1 MRITEHS
8 IEDFA
13 IKLLEHLGYEY
24 IYAPNIAPEFPSDGG
39 VAAAGGRGGIFPS
52 SGGVPAAGGRGGIFP
67 SSGGVP
73 AAGGRGGIFPSSGGV
88 PAAGGRGGQ
97 DQRTSYEEILLTH
110 RLAEAVRRIN
120 PTVPPAAQEEAI
132 KEIQRIHSP
141 ELLTNNES
149 FHRLLTEGIKVSY
162 QKDGQQRGDLVWL
175 IDFNTPENN
184 DFIVANQFTVVED
197 GVNKRPDVILFVNGI
212 PLVVIELKN
221 AADENATIKSAFRQ
235 IETYKAVIPS
245 LFTYN
250 AFTIISDGLE
260 ARAGTLSSGMSRFM
274 AWKSA
279 DGKEEASHLVSQ
291 METLINGMLNK
302 ETLLDLVRHFIVFEK
317 SKKEDSKTGVTT
329 ISTVKKLAAYHQYY
343 AVNRAVES
351 AMRATGYS
359 PSLKGWHQPAADDG
373 VVNSPSL
380 KGWHQPA
387 ADDGV
392 VNSPSLKGWHQP
404 AADDGVVNSP
414 SLKGWH
420 QPAADDGVVNSPS
433 LKGWHQPAADDGV
446 VNSPSLKGWHQP
458 AADDGVVNSPS
469 LKGWHQPAADDG
481 VVNSPSL
488 KGWHQP
494 AADDGVVNSPSLKG
508 WHRPEGDDGVVKR
521 TSKNYFSLPYNPKLK
536 DRARELRKAGNL
548 PEVLF
553 WNEVKN
559 KQFKGYDFDRQKII
573 GNYIV
578 DFYCSNCQVVIEIDG
593 SSHDDKVEYDA
604 ERDAFLES
612 LGLTVIHIPVN
623 DIMKQISSVMN
634 MLHEHPAL
642 AGTKESPHPPAVGTP
657 PEEGDFV
664 QESPESYGVAGVKS
678 QPKGDRKGGVV
689 WHTQGSGKSLSMVFF
704 TGKIVLALNNPTVV
718 VITDRN
724 DLDDQ
729 LFDTFASSTQLL
741 RQEPKQIENR
751 NDLKEKLK
759 VASGGVI
766 FTTIQKFSPEEGNVY
781 ETLSE
786 RENIVVI
793 ADEAHRTQY
802 GFKAKTVDEKDEQG
816 NVIGKKTVYGF
827 AKYMRDALPNATYIG
842 FTGTPIE
849 STDVNTPA
857 VFGNYIDVYDIAQA
871 VEDGATVR
879 IYYESRLAKVNLS
892 EEGKKL
898 VEELDDELDGE
909 ELTETQKAKAKWTQL
924 EALIGSENRIKNVA
938 NDIIQHFGQRQ
949 EVFEGKGMI
958 VAMSRRIAADL
969 YGEIIKLK
977 PEWHSADLDKGVIKV
992 VMTAASSDGEKIAK
1006 HHTTKQ
1012 QRRMLADRMKD
1023 PDDELKLVIVRDMW
1037 LTGFDAPSMHT
1048 LYIDKPM
1055 KGHNLMQAIARVN
1068 RVYKDKPGGLVVDYL
1083 GIASDLK
1090 KALSFYSDAGGKGD
1104 PTIAQAQAVELML
1117 EKLEVVSQMYS
1128 EFPSVGGV
1136 SATGGRGGFPYED
1149 YFQAETGQK
1158 LSMILAAEEHIL
1170 GLEDGKKRYINEV
1183 TALSKAFAI
1192 AVPHEQA
1199 MDVKDE
1205 VSFFQAVKAR
1215 LAKFDGTGSGR
1226 TDEEIETTIRQVI
1239 DQALVS
1245 EQVIDVFDAAG
1256 IKKPDI
1262 SILSEDFLME
1272 LKGMEHKNVA
1282 LEVLKKLLNDEII
1295 ARSKKNLVKSKSL
1308 KEMLENSI
1316 KKYHNKILTAAE
1328 VMDELIKLSKEIVN
1342 MDSEAKKLGLSDFEY
1357 AFYTAVANNDSAKQL
1372 MQQDKLRELAV
1383 ILTERVKQN
1392 ASIDWT
1398 IKESVRA
1405 KLKVIIKRTLRQYG
1419 YPPDMQKL
1427 ATETVLKQAEMI
1439 ANELSN

>member
-1 MRITEHS
+1 MTRITEHS

-13 IKLLEHLGYEY
+13 IKLLETLGYEY
-24 IYAPNIAPEFPSDGG
+24 IYAPSIAHDGEHPE
-39 VAAAGGRGGIFPS
+39 R
-52 SGGVPAAGGRGGIFP
+52 SG
-67 SSGGVP
+67 
-73 AAGGRGGIFPSSGGV
+73 
-88 PAAGGRGGQ
+88 
-97 DQRTSYEEILLTH
+97 YEDLLLT
-110 RLAEAVRRIN
+110 RRMAEAVGRIN
-120 PTVPPAAQEEAI
+120 PTVPPSAQEEAI
-132 KEIQRIHSP
+132 KEIHRIHSP
-141 ELLTNNES
+141 ELLSNNES

-162 QKDGQQRGDLVWL
+162 QKEGQQRGDLVWL

-184 DFIVANQFTVVED
+184 DFVVANQFTIVED
-197 GVNKRPDVILFVNGI
+197 GINKRPDVILFVNGI

-221 AADENATIKSAFRQ
+221 AVDENATIKSAFRQ

-250 AFTIISDGLE
+250 AFSVISDGLE

-274 AWKSA
+274 TWKSA
-279 DGKEEASHLVSQ
+279 DGKEEASHLVGQ
-291 METLINGMLNK
+291 LETLINGMLNK
-302 ETLLDLVRHFIVFEK
+302 KTLLDLVRHFIVFEK
-317 SKKEDSKTGVTT
+317 SKKEDAKTGVTT

-351 AMRATGYS
+351 AIRATGYT
-359 PSLKGWHQPAADDG
+359 L
-373 VVNSPSL
+373 
-380 KGWHQPA
+380 
-387 ADDGV
+387 
-392 VNSPSLKGWHQP
+392 
-404 AADDGVVNSP
+404 
-414 SLKGWH
+414 
-420 QPAADDGVVNSPS
+420 
-433 LKGWHQPAADDGV
+433 
-446 VNSPSLKGWHQP
+446 
-458 AADDGVVNSPS
+458 
-469 LKGWHQPAADDG
+469 
-481 VVNSPSL
+481 
-488 KGWHQP
+488 
-494 AADDGVVNSPSLKG
+494 
-508 WHRPEGDDGVVKR
+508 
-521 TSKNYFSLPYNPKLK
+521 
-536 DRARELRKAGNL
+536 
-548 PEVLF
+548 
-553 WNEVKN
+553 
-559 KQFKGYDFDRQKII
+559 
-573 GNYIV
+573 
-578 DFYCSNCQVVIEIDG
+578 
-593 SSHDDKVEYDA
+593 
-604 ERDAFLES
+604 ERD
-612 LGLTVIHIPVN
+612 
-623 DIMKQISSVMN
+623 
-634 MLHEHPAL
+634 
-642 AGTKESPHPPAVGTP
+642 SPNLMVEEP
-657 PEEGDFV
+657 PEN
-664 QESPESYGVAGVKS
+664 YGLPGVKS
-678 QPKGDRKGGVV
+678 QVKGDRKGGVL

-704 TGKIVLALNNPTVV
+704 TGKIVLALDNPTVI

-741 RQEPKQIENR
+741 RQEPKQIANR

-766 FTTIQKFSPEEGNVY
+766 FTTIQKFSPDEGNVY
-781 ETLSE
+781 ETLSK
-786 RENIVVI
+786 RENILVL

-802 GFKAKTVDEKDEQG
+802 GFKAKTVDDRDEQG

-938 NDIIQHFGQRQ
+938 QDIIQHFGQRQ

-958 VAMSRRIAADL
+958 VTMSRRIAVEL
-969 YGEIIKLK
+969 YEEIISLK
-977 PEWHSADLDKGVIKV
+977 PDWHSKDLDKGVIKV
-992 VMTAASSDGEKIAK
+992 VMTVSSSDGPEMQGYR
-1006 HHTTKQ
+1006 TTKQ
-1012 QRRMLADRMKD
+1012 QRRILADRMKN

-1037 LTGFDAPSMHT
+1037 LTGFDAPSLHT

-1083 GIASDLK
+1083 GVASDLK

-1104 PTIAQAQAVELML
+1104 PANAQAQAVELML
-1117 EKLEVVSQMYS
+1117 EKLEVVAQMYS
-1128 EFPSVGGV
+1128 
-1136 SATGGRGGFPYED
+1136 GFPYED
-1149 YFQAETGQK
+1149 FFQAETGQK
-1158 LSMILAAEEHIL
+1158 LSMILEAEEHIL

-1192 AVPHEQA
+1192 AIPHEQA
-1199 MDVKDE
+1199 LDVKEE

-1215 LAKFDGTGSGR
+1215 LAKFEGKGSGR
-1226 TDEEIETTIRQVI
+1226 PDDEIETTIRQVI

-1262 SILSEDFLME
+1262 SILSEDFLLE
-1272 LKGMEHKNVA
+1272 LKGMKHKNVA
-1282 LEVLKKLLNDEII
+1282 LEVLKKLLNDEIK
-1295 ARSKKNLVKSKSL
+1295 ARSKKNLVKTKSL

-1316 KKYHNKILTAAE
+1316 KRYHNKILTAAE
-1328 VMDELIKLSKEIVN
+1328 VMDELINLSKEIVN
-1342 MDSEAKKLGLSDFEY
+1342 MDNEAQKLGLNEYEY

-1372 MQQDKLRELAV
+1372 MQQEKLRELAV
-1383 ILTERVKQN
+1383 LLTERVRQN

-1405 KLKVIIKRTLRQYG
+1405 KLKVIIKRTLRQFG

-1439 ANELSN
+1439 ANELTRD

>member
-1 MRITEHS
+1 
-8 IEDFA
+8 
-13 IKLLEHLGYEY
+13 EY
-24 IYAPNIAPEFPSDGG
+24 IYAPSIAYDGANPERS
-39 VAAAGGRGGIFPS
+39 
-52 SGGVPAAGGRGGIFP
+52 
-67 SSGGVP
+67 
-73 AAGGRGGIFPSSGGV
+73 
-88 PAAGGRGGQ
+88 
-97 DQRTSYEEILLTH
+97 SYEEVLLTG
-110 RLAEAVRRIN
+110 RMAEAIRRIN
-120 PTVPPAAQEEAI
+120 PTVPLEAQEEAI
-132 KEIQRIHSP
+132 KEIQRLNSP

-149 FHRLLTEGIKVSY
+149 FHRLVTEGIQVSY

-175 IDFNTPENN
+175 IDFDTPENN

-197 GVNKRPDVILFVNGI
+197 GVNKRPDVILFVNGF

-279 DGKEEASHLVSQ
+279 DGKEEASRLISQ
-291 METLINGMLNK
+291 METLISGMLNK
-302 ETLLDLVRHFIVFEK
+302 DTLLDLIRHFIVFEK
-317 SKKEDSKTGVTT
+317 SKKEDAKTGVTT
-329 ISTVKKLAAYHQYY
+329 ITTVKKLAAYHQYY

-351 AMRATGYS
+351 AMRATGFTLEKET
-359 PSLKGWHQPAADDG
+359 P
-373 VVNSPSL
+373 
-380 KGWHQPA
+380 
-387 ADDGV
+387 
-392 VNSPSLKGWHQP
+392 
-404 AADDGVVNSP
+404 
-414 SLKGWH
+414 
-420 QPAADDGVVNSPS
+420 
-433 LKGWHQPAADDGV
+433 
-446 VNSPSLKGWHQP
+446 
-458 AADDGVVNSPS
+458 
-469 LKGWHQPAADDG
+469 
-481 VVNSPSL
+481 
-488 KGWHQP
+488 
-494 AADDGVVNSPSLKG
+494 
-508 WHRPEGDDGVVKR
+508 
-521 TSKNYFSLPYNPKLK
+521 TS
-536 DRARELRKAGNL
+536 
-548 PEVLF
+548 
-553 WNEVKN
+553 
-559 KQFKGYDFDRQKII
+559 
-573 GNYIV
+573 
-578 DFYCSNCQVVIEIDG
+578 
-593 SSHDDKVEYDA
+593 
-604 ERDAFLES
+604 
-612 LGLTVIHIPVN
+612 
-623 DIMKQISSVMN
+623 MVM
-634 MLHEHPAL
+634 
-642 AGTKESPHPPAVGTP
+642 
-657 PEEGDFV
+657 
-664 QESPESYGVAGVKS
+664 ESPESYGVPGVKT

-704 TGKIVLALNNPTVV
+704 TGKLVLALDNPTVL

-741 RQEPKQIENR
+741 RQEPKQAENR
-751 NDLKEKLK
+751 DDLKERLK

-766 FTTIQKFSPEEGNVY
+766 FTTIQKFQPDEGNVY

-786 RENIVVI
+786 RENVVVI

-802 GFKAKTVDEKDEQG
+802 GFKAKTVDDKDDQG

-898 VEELDDELDGE
+898 VEELDAELEGE
-909 ELTETQKAKAKWTQL
+909 ELSDTQKAKAKWTQL

-938 NDIIQHFGQRQ
+938 NDIIQHFNQRQ

-958 VAMSRRIAADL
+958 VAMSRRIAAEL
-969 YGEIIKLK
+969 YDEIIKIR
-977 PEWHSADLDKGVIKV
+977 PDWHSDDLTKGVIKV
-992 VMTAASSDGEKIAK
+992 VMTSASSDGPKIAK

-1012 QRRMLADRMKD
+1012 QRRALADRMKD
-1023 PDDELKLVIVRDMW
+1023 PEDELKLVIVRDMW

-1104 PTIAQAQAVELML
+1104 PTIAQEQAVGLML
-1117 EKLEVVSQMYS
+1117 EKMEVVSQM
-1128 EFPSVGGV
+1128 FN
-1136 SATGGRGGFPYED
+1136 GFPYED
-1149 YFQAETGQK
+1149 YFQAETNKK

-1170 GLEDGKKRYINEV
+1170 GLEDGKKRFITEV

-1215 LAKFDGTGSGR
+1215 LAKFDNTGTGR

-1282 LEVLKKLLNDEII
+1282 LEVLKKLLNDEIK

-1328 VMDELIKLSKEIVN
+1328 VMEELINLSKEIVN
-1342 MDSEAKKLGLSDFEY
+1342 MDSEAKTLGLSDFEY
-1357 AFYTAVANNDSAKQL
+1357 AFYTAVANNESAKQL

-1383 ILTERVKQN
+1383 ILTERVKKN

-1439 ANELSN
+1439 AKELTTD

>member
-1 MRITEHS
+1 MTRITEHS

-24 IYAPNIAPEFPSDGG
+24 TYAPSIAPEFPSDGG
-39 VAAAGGRGGIFPS
+39 VPEGRGGP
-52 SGGVPAAGGRGGIFP
+52 
-67 SSGGVP
+67 
-73 AAGGRGGIFPSSGGV
+73 
-88 PAAGGRGGQ
+88 
-97 DQRTSYEEILLTH
+97 DQRSSYEDILLNH
-110 RLAEAVRRIN
+110 RMEEAVRRIN

-197 GVNKRPDVILFVNGI
+197 GVNKRLDVILFVNGL

-250 AFTIISDGLE
+250 ALTIISDGLE

-317 SKKEDSKTGVTT
+317 SKKEDSKTGITT
-329 ISTVKKLAAYHQYY
+329 TSTIKKLAAYHQYY

-351 AMRATGYS
+351 AMRATGYNS
-359 PSLKGWHQPAADDG
+359 PPVKGWSQTG
-373 VVNSPSL
+373 VVPNP
-380 KGWHQPA
+380 
-387 ADDGV
+387 
-392 VNSPSLKGWHQP
+392 
-404 AADDGVVNSP
+404 
-414 SLKGWH
+414 
-420 QPAADDGVVNSPS
+420 
-433 LKGWHQPAADDGV
+433 
-446 VNSPSLKGWHQP
+446 
-458 AADDGVVNSPS
+458 
-469 LKGWHQPAADDG
+469 
-481 VVNSPSL
+481 
-488 KGWHQP
+488 
-494 AADDGVVNSPSLKG
+494 
-508 WHRPEGDDGVVKR
+508 RVKEISR
-521 TSKNYFSLPYNPKLK
+521 NSKNYFSLPYNPKLK

-548 PEVLF
+548 SEVLF
-553 WNEVKN
+553 WNQVKN

-604 ERDAFLES
+604 ERDAYLES
-612 LGLTVIHIPVN
+612 LGLNVIHIPVE
-623 DIMKQISSVMN
+623 DIMKQMPNIMN
-634 MLHEHPAL
+634 MLYDHPAL
-642 AGTKESPHPPAVGTP
+642 AGTP
-657 PEEGDFV
+657 PEEGNI

-704 TGKIVLALNNPTVV
+704 TGKIVLALDNPTVV

-751 NDLKEKLK
+751 NDLKVKLQ

-802 GFKAKTVDEKDEQG
+802 GFKAKTVDDKDEQG

-969 YGEIIKLK
+969 YAEIIKLK
-977 PEWHSADLDKGVIKV
+977 PDWHSDDLDKGVIKV
-992 VMTAASSDGEKIAK
+992 VMTSSSSDGPEIAK

-1012 QRRMLADRMKD
+1012 QRRTLADRMKD
-1023 PDDELKLVIVRDMW
+1023 PEDELKLVIVRDMW

-1117 EKLEVVSQMYS
+1117 EKLEVVSQIYS
-1128 EFPSVGGV
+1128 
-1136 SATGGRGGFPYED
+1136 GFPYED

-1158 LSMILAAEEHIL
+1158 LSMILAAEEHIF

-1215 LAKFDGTGSGR
+1215 LAKFDSTGSGR

-1282 LEVLKKLLNDEII
+1282 LEVLKKLLNDEIK

-1342 MDSEAKKLGLSDFEY
+1342 MDSEAKKLGLTDFEY

-1439 ANELSN
+1439 ARELTTD